1 MQSFKKWIKRT
12 FAPLFRLRDCL
23 QTIKGDYYLP
33 MKHSRYGSFGKGA
46 IIQVPCSICKPELI
60 HIGERGMIRRGFSF
74 DGTEARFIFKKYSIS
89 GRNLS
94 VVTGNHTKTVGLPIS
109 LVATWHINEKSAEV
123 VVEEDVWLGANCI
136 LLPGAHIGR
145 GSIIGANSLVNKE
158 IPPYAVAVGSP
169 SRIIRTSLSIEQI
182 LRHESILY
190 PPDERYSKA
199 ELESLFAEY
208 YSDKKG
214 VGADN
219 LSDEDIHKYLDK
231 FSNIFS

>member
-1 MQSFKKWIKRT
+1 MLSLKKRIKQI
-12 FAPLFRLRDCL
+12 FAPVLRLRDCL
-23 QTIKGDYYLP
+23 QTLKGDYLYPL
-33 MKHSRYGSFGKGA
+33 KHSHYGSFGKGA
-46 IIQVPCSICKPELI
+46 IVQVPCSVCNPKLI
-60 HIGERGMIRRGFSF
+60 HIGERAIIRRGLSF
-74 DGTEARFIFKKYSIS
+74 DGTEAQFVFKKYSIS

-109 LVATWHINEKSAEV
+109 LVATWHINEASRDV
-123 VVEEDVWLGANCI
+123 VVEEDVWIGTNCT

-219 LSDEDIHKYLDK
+219 LSHEDIHKYLDK